1 MEFTQQQQQTLDLI
15 SKRIEK
21 GIVIFEL
28 NKHNTGKYEVVI
40 SLNNENIGEGSQF
53 GDIIARESSLN
64 KALEKICKAFNI

>member
-15 SKRIEK
+15 SKRIKK
-21 GIVIFEL
+21 GIVVFEL

-53 GDIIARESSLN
+53 GDIITRESSLN
-64 KALEKICKAFNI
+64 KALEKICKVFNI